1 MDVNLTRTLNLY
13 FCKMDGDTKA
23 FLDNL
28 ASENDNKVVAIY
40 CVPASDSFRVTTSLS
55 VKVSRDLSQ
64 VTKYHL
70 RAPRANATSTRNIL
84 VHVQPLKTC

>member
-1 MDVNLTRTLNLY
+1 MDVNLTRTLNPY
-13 FCKMDGDTKA
+13 FCKMDGDIKA

-28 ASENDNKVVAIY
+28 DSENDNRVVY
-40 CVPASDSFRVTTSLS
+40 CVPASDSFRVTTGLS

-70 RAPRANATSTRNIL
+70 PAPGANTTSTRNIL
-84 VHVQPLKTC
+84 VHVQPIKTC